1 MGRIPDDIVDAVRQ
15 AADITDVIGRRV
27 QLRKAGK
34 TFKGVCPFHGDT
46 DPSMVVNR
54 ERGTWHCFGCGEGG
68 NVFSFVMRDQG
79 LSFPEA
85 VRQLADQ
92 YGITV
97 PDQQMTEKQRQEYD
111 EKEKLLRVLQLAG
124 TFFRQ
129 QLDGPRGDEAR
140 RYLYEKRAL
149 SRGTVEEFSLGYAPQ
164 GWEELRRHLLG
175 QGVPED
181 LAIKSGL
188 LVQSDKGRGS
198 YDRFR
203 DRVVFPIGDTRGR
216 VVSFGGRIIGQ
227 GEPKYLNGS
236 ESPVFF
242 KSGALYNIERARRVM
257 HQKDR
262 AIVVEGYFDVITLA
276 AGGFAETVAPMGTAL
291 TGRQIKMLARSAGR
305 IILLFDG
312 DEAGIRAARRSL
324 TVFLGEDV
332 YPLVHLLPSGEDP
345 DSFLRSQ
352 GPEALDAAL
361 EGARPL
367 VQVSLDE
374 IVQQGDS
381 STPEGKSNIVAQAGG
396 IIKAIKDPVT
406 SWGYLESLAARLQ
419 IPVRLCAQRLGLPMG
434 GASPRATAVRAAAPR
449 SAPVGGKGERA
460 VLEAALAS
468 PEAARHLANCGLLES
483 LRDPDLARVGRAV
496 ASELDRSGN
505 SDPAAVIQHLDDP
518 KLHSLVAGL
527 AAKEL
532 KFTAEDAVRQAEILA
547 DQLRAR
553 RLRREKNM
561 LQQAIAEAERAGDHD
576 EVDRLHLQRQRL
588 MGKQLPLSTEKG

>member
-92 YGITV
+92 YGIAV
-97 PDQQMTEKQRQEYD
+97 PEEQMTEKQRQEYD

-242 KSGALYNIERARRVM
+242 KSGALYNIERARQAM

-291 TGRQIKMLARSAGR
+291 TSQQIKMLAGSAGR

-324 TVFLGEDV
+324 PVFLGEDIF
-332 YPLVHLLPSGEDP
+332 PLVHLLPRGEDP
-345 DSFLRSQ
+345 DSFLRAH
-352 GPEALDAAL
+352 GPEALDSAL
-361 EGARPL
+361 ETARPL

-406 SWGYLESLAARLQ
+406 SWGYLERLAGRLRV
-419 IPVRLCAQRLGLPMG
+419 PVRLCASRLGMPMG
-434 GASPRATAVRAAAPR
+434 GASPKAAPVR
-449 SAPVGGKGERA
+449 TVQKCEPLGGQGERA

-483 LRDPDLARVGRAV
+483 LRDPALAKVGRAV
-496 ASELDRSGN
+496 AAELDRSGN
-505 SDPAAVIQHLDDP
+505 SDPASVIQHLDDP
-518 KLHSLVAGL
+518 QLHSLVAGL

-532 KFTAEDAVRQAEILA
+532 KLNSENAVKQAELLA
-547 DQLRAR
+547 DRLRAK

-561 LQQAIAEAERAGDHD
+561 LQQAIAEAERAGDHQ

-588 MGKQLPLSTEKG
+588 MDKQLPLSTEKG

>member
-15 AADITDVIGRRV
+15 AADIIDVVGRRV

-68 NVFSFVMRDQG
+68 NVFSFVMQDQG

-92 YGITV
+92 YGIQV
-97 PDQQMTEKQRQEYD
+97 PEERMTEKQRQEYD

-124 TFFRQ
+124 KFFRQ
-129 QLDGPRGDEAR
+129 QLDGPGGAQAR
-140 RYLYEKRAL
+140 RYLYEKRQL
-149 SRGTVEEFSLGYAPQ
+149 SRQTVEEFGLGYAPP

-175 QGVPED
+175 QGVPEE

-188 LVQSDKGRGS
+188 LVKSDKGRGS

-242 KSGALYNIERARRVM
+242 KSGSLYNIERARRAM

-291 TGRQIKMLARSAGR
+291 TGQQIKMLARSAGR

-324 TVFLGEDV
+324 PVFLGEGIH
-332 YPLVHLLPSGEDP
+332 PLVHLLPSGEDP
-345 DSFLRSQ
+345 DSFLCSQ
-352 GPEALDAAL
+352 GPEALEAAL

-367 VQVSLDE
+367 VQVTLDE
-374 IVQQGDS
+374 IVRQGDS
-381 STPEGKSNIVAQAGG
+381 STPEGKSNIVAQAGEV
-396 IIKAIKDPVT
+396 IKAIKDPVA
-406 SWGYLESLAARLQ
+406 SWGYLENLSERLG
-419 IPVRLCAQRLGLPMG
+419 IPVQMCANRLGMPLTG
-434 GASPRATAVRAAAPR
+434 GAPRKASPAHTAPKRQPK
-449 SAPVGGKGERA
+449 GGKGERA
-460 VLEAALAS
+460 ILEAALAS

-483 LRDPDLARVGRAV
+483 LRDPALAKVGLAV
-496 ASELDRSGN
+496 AAELDRCGQA
-505 SDPAAVIQHLDDP
+505 DAACVIQHLEEP
-518 KLHSLVAGL
+518 ELHSLVSGL
-527 AAKEL
+527 ASGGLQLDPA
-532 KFTAEDAVRQAEILA
+532 DAVRQAESLA

-553 RLRREKNM
+553 RLRREQNLLK
-561 LQQAIAEAERAGDHD
+561 QAIIEAERAGDHV
-576 EVDRLHLQRQRL
+576 EVDRLLAQRRRL
-588 MGKQLPLSTEKG
+588 MEKQLPLSTEKG